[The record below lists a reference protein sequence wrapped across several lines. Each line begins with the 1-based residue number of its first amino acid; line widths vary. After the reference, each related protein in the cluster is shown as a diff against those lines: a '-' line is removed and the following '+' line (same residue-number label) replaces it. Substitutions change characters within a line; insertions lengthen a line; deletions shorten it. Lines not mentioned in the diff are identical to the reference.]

1 MSPEALL
8 TGCACASVGIAAGT
22 AAAMPPAA
30 SMPCRKPRRSFVL
43 ESIVILALVY
53 ASTVILG
60 APRAA
65 AANLLQNFLGHG
77 RGICVDR
84 DGVLHALRIP
94 ARQYDR
100 HRNPLRQGRPQ
111 YQAV

>member
-53 ASTVILG
+53 ASTVSPG
-60 APRAA
+60 APRSPAA
-65 AANLLQNFLGHG
+65 HFLQDFLGHRRRIG
-77 RGICVDR
+77 VDR
-84 DGVLHALRIP
+84 DGVLHALCIP
-94 ARQYDR
+94 ARQHDG
-100 HRNPLRQGRPQ
+100 HRN
-111 YQAV
+111 A